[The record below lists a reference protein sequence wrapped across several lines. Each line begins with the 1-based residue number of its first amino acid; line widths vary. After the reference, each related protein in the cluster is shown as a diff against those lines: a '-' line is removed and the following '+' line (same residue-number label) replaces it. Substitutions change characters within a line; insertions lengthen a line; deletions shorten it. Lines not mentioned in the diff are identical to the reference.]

1 MDSHRFKTP
10 FSMGVYGRRE
20 SGKTYFVTKLLSNQ
34 ELLID
39 KPFNKVIWVYKS
51 YQNDVYMKL
60 SKIEHLEVVFL
71 DDIPNFDEMGM
82 QINTV
87 VVLDDLLQEGSDNSQ
102 VCSLF
107 TRGRHLNFSV
117 IFSSQNLY
125 HQGKH
130 SRDISLNTD
139 YLILYKNPRDAT
151 QIRTLGQQMYPQ
163 SKHFLSWAYNDAVNK
178 EQYGHLVL
186 DLKPYTDNSM
196 RVLAKIFDLYPVVYV
211 PRNL

>member
-1 MDSHRFKTP
+1 MKILVH
-10 FSMGVYGRRE
+10 G
-20 SGKTYFVTKLLSNQ
+20 L
-34 ELLID
+34 
-39 KPFNKVIWVYKS
+39 KV
-51 YQNDVYMKL
+51 
-60 SKIEHLEVVFL
+60 KIEHLEVVFL

-82 QINTV
+82 QISTV
-87 VVLDDLLQEGSDNSQ
+87 VVFDDLLQEGSDNSQ

-117 IFSSQNLY
+117 IFLSQNLY